1 VGAWA
6 TGTRAGE
13 VLLVVTTGRHP
24 PTVDENLSRSE
35 RMAATMSV
43 SASAIMLATTQARMS
58 GSGKTRRAEA
68 GCPEA
73 ARART
78 KEGQARC
85 NSIATFSAGETMP
98 SAMGAQTCIWRGENG
113 VSVREKFL
121 WVHLG
126 TDVAVD
132 GGLRRCGAPRAARV
146 VTPPVVLATGS
157 SSALKSDSS

>member
-1 VGAWA
+1 
-6 TGTRAGE
+6 
-13 VLLVVTTGRHP
+13 
-24 PTVDENLSRSE
+24 
-35 RMAATMSV
+35 
-43 SASAIMLATTQARMS
+43 
-58 GSGKTRRAEA
+58 
-68 GCPEA
+68 
-73 ARART
+73 
-78 KEGQARC
+78 
-85 NSIATFSAGETMP
+85 MP

-132 GGLRRCGAPRAARV
+132 GGLRRRGAPRAARCGAPRAARV